1 MINTIPYASS
11 LLRIGNGPFGL
22 LILEKKE
29 GEVETWVSADGV
41 LLQIERGR
49 IIKTSGL
56 QHNLIDFIM
65 PDELM
70 NFSKSEE
77 IFITSYL
84 SFDNPQLSNL
94 PVQSS
99 FQDKGF
105 RMVKL
110 MNGKKNLK
118 LVEEEIIN
126 IQLGWKVLNRYWLDE
141 NGFIWKSDQFISPR
155 LPKFEIEVTKKP
167 S

>member
-1 MINTIPYASS
+1 
-11 LLRIGNGPFGL
+11 
-22 LILEKKE
+22 
-29 GEVETWVSADGV
+29 
-41 LLQIERGR
+41 
-49 IIKTSGL
+49 
-56 QHNLIDFIM
+56 
-65 PDELM
+65 
-70 NFSKSEE
+70 
-77 IFITSYL
+77 
-84 SFDNPQLSNL
+84 
-94 PVQSS
+94 
-99 FQDKGF
+99 
-105 RMVKL
+105 